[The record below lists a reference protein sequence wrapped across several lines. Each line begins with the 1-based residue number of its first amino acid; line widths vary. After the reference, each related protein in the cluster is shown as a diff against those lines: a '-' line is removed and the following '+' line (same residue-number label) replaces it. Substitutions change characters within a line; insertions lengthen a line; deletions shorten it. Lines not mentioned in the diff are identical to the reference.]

1 MKITKPTTTPIAAPS
16 TPAAG
21 PSKPTGQTAA
31 TEAANGWSKTGAAKP
46 TPEVKTPSAPASK
59 PVADAV
65 ATLKKAMDG
74 VGTDEKKLFSA
85 LEGHPPAFL
94 ASVAKEY
101 EAQTGTS
108 LRKALHGELS
118 GAELRRGLAA
128 LDASLVKPGSAPG
141 TGGVAEKINV
151 LRNQGTIS
159 ESELVNTYKPTTN
172 NKIELLIQGET
183 AFPKLMESID
193 GAKDSIH
200 MSYYIFND
208 DKLGNQM
215 ADKLIAAKQRG
226 VDVRVM
232 LDGIG
237 SQLMNPMSGSNKILK
252 RLEAAGIETRSNHLV
267 DVTRDSQ
274 VMNHP
279 DHRKI
284 VVVDGKTGFTG
295 GMNVGEHYLSAYHDV
310 MVKAEGDVV
319 KQMQSEW
326 MSGWM
331 HLGGKIPGDDAAVK
345 ARYFPEYKPGEAP
358 GNQKI
363 TTVQHIPGEN
373 RAIMQTYMDRINSA
387 TKSIHIENPYCTNPD
402 IQNALIAAAKRGVE
416 VHVVLPGESDHG
428 FSHMAARQKYPEMI
442 KAGVHIYEY
451 PGFNH
456 DKVMVTDGKFTTT
469 GSSNLDDVALYHVY
483 EMNVNVEDEGFAQDT
498 LNRLFKPDIA
508 KSKEMRAEEISKLQ
522 IMTGK
527 FWNLFSHFI

>member
-1 MKITKPTTTPIAAPS
+1 MKITKPTTPAVS
-16 TPAAG
+16 TPA
-21 PSKPTGQTAA
+21 PTGAA
-31 TEAANGWSKTGAAKP
+31 KPAAPTNTTEAPSGGWSKTGAAKGTP
-46 TPEVKTPSAPASK
+46 TVQTPSAPASK

-74 VGTDEKKLFSA
+74 IGTDEKKLLA
-85 LEGHPPAFL
+85 TLEGQAPAL
-94 ASVAKEY
+94 IASIAKEY

-108 LRKALHGELS
+108 LRKALNSELS
-118 GAELRRGLAA
+118 GADLRRGLAA
-128 LDASLVKPGSAPG
+128 LDGALVKPGSAPG
-141 TGGVAEKINV
+141 TGGVADKINV
-151 LRNQGTIS
+151 LRNQGTVS

-172 NKIELLIQGET
+172 NKIELMIQGDT

-193 GAKDSIH
+193 KAKDSIN

-208 DKLGNQM
+208 DKLGNEM

-226 VDVRVM
+226 VEVRVM

-274 VMNHP
+274 IMNHP

-295 GMNVGEHYLSAYHDV
+295 GMNVGEHYLNQYHDV

-326 MSGWM
+326 MSAWM
-331 HLGGKIPGDDAAVK
+331 HLGGKIPGDDATVK
-345 ARYFPEYKPGEAP
+345 ARFFPEYKPGEAP

-373 RAIMQTYMDRINSA
+373 RAILQTYLDKINTA

-402 IQNALIAAAKRGVE
+402 IQNALIAAAGRGVD
-416 VHVVLPGESDHG
+416 VRVVLPGESDHG

-456 DKVMVTDGKFTTT
+456 DKVMVTDSKFVTT

-483 EMNVNVEDEGFAQDT
+483 EMNLNVEDEKFAKDT
-498 LNRLFKPDIA
+498 IDRLFTPDIA

>member
-1 MKITKPTTTPIAAPS
+1 MKINKPTTPNVTAPA

-21 PSKPTGQTAA
+21 PSKPTGQTQA
-31 TEAANGWSKTGAAKP
+31 TDTSNGWSKTGAARQ
-46 TPEVKTPSAPASK
+46 TEVKAPTAPASK

-74 VGTDEKKLFSA
+74 MGTDEKKLLGA
-85 LEGHPPAFL
+85 LEGQSPVFI

-108 LRKALHGELS
+108 LRKALHSELS
-118 GAELRRGLAA
+118 GADLRKGLAA

-141 TGGVAEKINV
+141 TGGIAEKINV

-159 ESELVNTYKPTTN
+159 ESELVNIYKPTTN
-172 NKIELLIQGET
+172 NKIELLIQGEN
-183 AFPKLMESID
+183 AFPKVFEAID
-193 GAKDSIH
+193 NAKDSIH

-208 DKLGNQM
+208 DKLGNEM
-215 ADKLIAAKQRG
+215 VDKLIAAKNRG

-232 LDGIG
+232 MDGIG
-237 SQLMNPMSGSNKILK
+237 SQLMNPMSGGNKLIK
-252 RLEAAGIETRSNHLV
+252 KLEAAGIETRANHLV

-295 GMNVGEHYLSAYHDV
+295 GMNVGEHYLSEYHDV

-326 MSGWM
+326 MAGWM
-331 HLGGKIPGDDAAVK
+331 HLGGKIPGDDASVK

-373 RAIMQTYMDRINSA
+373 RAIMQTYLDRINTA

-416 VHVVLPGESDHG
+416 VHVVLPGQSDHG
-428 FSHMAARQKYPEMI
+428 FSHLAARQKYPEMI
-442 KAGVHIYEY
+442 KAGVNIYEY

-483 EMNVNVEDEGFAQDT
+483 EMNVNVEDEAFAKDT
-498 LNRLFKPDIA
+498 IDRLFKPDIA
-508 KSKEMRAEEISKLQ
+508 ISRQMKVEDISKMQ
-522 IMTGK
+522 IITGK

>member
-1 MKITKPTTTPIAAPS
+1 MKISKNQTSNVAQSPAPAKPAKAPTAAEAP

-21 PSKPTGQTAA
+21 W
-31 TEAANGWSKTGAAKP
+31 NKTGAAKP
-46 TPEVKTPSAPASK
+46 PPSVTAPTAPVSK
-59 PVADAV
+59 PVEEAV
-65 ATLKKAMDG
+65 AKLEKAIVGM
-74 VGTDEKKLFSA
+74 GTDTSAIFAA
-85 LEGHPPAFL
+85 LENQPPAFV
-94 ASVAKEY
+94 ASVAKQY
-101 EAQTGTS
+101 EAKTGES
-108 LRKALHGELS
+108 LRKALHGDLS
-118 GAELRRGLAA
+118 GADLRRGLAA
-128 LDASLVKPGSAPG
+128 LDLSLVKPSDAPG
-141 TGGVAEKINV
+141 TGGIADKINV

-159 ESELVNTYKPTTN
+159 EQELVNTYKPTTN

-183 AFPKLMESID
+183 AFPKVFEAID
-193 GAKDSIH
+193 GAKDHINV
-200 MSYYIFND
+200 SYYIFSD
-208 DKLGNQM
+208 DKLGNEF
-215 ADKLIAAKQRG
+215 ADKLIAAKNRG
-226 VDVRVM
+226 VEVRVM

-237 SQLMNPMSGSNKILK
+237 SQLMNPASGSNKMIK
-252 RLEAAGIETRSNHLV
+252 KLEAAGIETRSNHMV

-295 GMNVGEHYLSAYHDV
+295 GMNVGEHYLSEYHDV

-319 KQMQSEW
+319 KQMQGEW
-326 MSGWM
+326 MSAWL
-331 HLGGKIPGDDAAVK
+331 HLGGKVPGDDATVK
-345 ARYFPEYKPGEAP
+345 ARYFPDYKPGEAP

-373 RAIMQTYMDRINSA
+373 RAIMQTYLDRINTA

-402 IQNALIAAAKRGVE
+402 IQNALIAAAKRGVD

-428 FSHMAARQKYPEMI
+428 FSHLAARQKYPEMM

-483 EMNVNVEDEGFAQDT
+483 EMNVNVEDEKFAKDT
-498 LNRLFKPDIA
+498 MDRLFTPDIA
-508 KSKEMRAEEISKLQ
+508 KSKQMKVDDISKLQ
-522 IMTGK
+522 IITGK
-527 FWNLFSHFI
+527 FWNLFSHVI